1 MNLKSLLIS
10 VALIFIGIG
19 CDKENDV
26 TNPDP
31 KQYNFEFSSGLEGW
45 IGGFA
50 DYPVTTEADFELETI
65 HSVLPL
71 PLDQKKGAIKQSGNN
86 HSDDLFMFVKKK
98 INNLAP
104 NQNYKITYN
113 VEIATNAP
121 DSSVGV
127 GGSPGSSVFVKV
139 GATQIEPN
147 VQIDNSNYY
156 RMNIDKAN
164 QSASGTDMIVIG
176 DLSNGLAEY
185 IYNLKTL
192 TNTTPFE
199 VKSNSAG
206 ELWLIIGTD
215 SGYESTTTVYY
226 SKIAVQFK

>member
-1 MNLKSLLIS
+1 MNSKSLLIA
-10 VALIFIGIG
+10 VTLIFIGIG
-19 CDKENDV
+19 CNKKNDV
-26 TNPDP
+26 INHDP
-31 KQYNFEFSSGLEGW
+31 KQYNFEFSSGQEGW

-50 DYPVTTEADFELETI
+50 DYPVVTEADFELETI

-71 PLDQKKGAIKQSGNN
+71 PLDQTKRAIKQSGNN

-98 INNLAP
+98 ITNLAP
-104 NQNYKITYN
+104 NQNYKITFN
-113 VEIATNAP
+113 LEIATNAS
-121 DSSVGV
+121 DGSVGV

-147 VQIDNSNYY
+147 VKIDNSNYY
-156 RMNIDKAN
+156 RMNIDKSD
-164 QSASGTDMIVIG
+164 QGASGTDMIVIG
-176 DLSNGLAEY
+176 DLSNGLTEY

-199 VKSNSAG
+199 AKSNSNG
-206 ELWLIIGTD
+206 ELWIIVGTD
-215 SGYESTTTVYY
+215 SGYESTSTVYY